1 MKHPKKG
8 VLDTVI
14 YNTDITVTNIPNKV
28 YNYIVNGK
36 PAIEWIIDQY
46 NVSIDKK
53 SGILDDPNEFSEDPN
68 YILNLLLSVI
78 TVSMKT
84 LGLIDKLRR
93 GYIDKYYQKNNL
105 F

>member
-84 LGLIDKLRR
+84 LGLKDKLP
-93 GYIDKYYQKNNL
+93 DFEVL
-105 F
+105 D

>member
-36 PAIEWIIDQY
+36 TAIEWIIDQY

-78 TVSMKT
+78 IVSMKT
-84 LGLIDKLRR
+84 LGLIDKLP
-93 GYIDKYYQKNNL
+93 DFEVL
-105 F
+105 D

>member
-1 MKHPKKG
+1 M
-8 VLDTVI
+8 DTVI

-53 SGILDDPNEFSEDPN
+53 SGILDDPNDFSEDPN

-84 LGLIDKLRR
+84 LGLIDKLP
-93 GYIDKYYQKNNL
+93 DFEVL
-105 F
+105 D

>member
-1 MKHPKKG
+1 MKHPKNG

-84 LGLIDKLRR
+84 LGLIDKLP
-93 GYIDKYYQKNNL
+93 DFEVL
-105 F
+105 D

>member
-8 VLDTVI
+8 VLNTVI

-84 LGLIDKLRR
+84 LGLIDKLP
-93 GYIDKYYQKNNL
+93 DFEVL
-105 F
+105 D

>member
-14 YNTDITVTNIPNKV
+14 CNTDITVTNIPNKV

-36 PAIEWIIDQY
+36 TAIEWIIDQY

-84 LGLIDKLRR
+84 LGLIDKLP
-93 GYIDKYYQKNNL
+93 DFEVL
-105 F
+105 D

>member
-68 YILNLLLSVI
+68 YILNLLLSVS

-84 LGLIDKLRR
+84 LGLIDKLP
-93 GYIDKYYQKNNL
+93 DFEVL
-105 F
+105 D

>member
-53 SGILDDPNEFSEDPN
+53 SRILDDPNEFSEDPN

-84 LGLIDKLRR
+84 LGLIDKLP
-93 GYIDKYYQKNNL
+93 DFEVL
-105 F
+105 D

>member
-78 TVSMKT
+78 TVIMKT
-84 LGLIDKLRR
+84 LGLIDKLP
-93 GYIDKYYQKNNL
+93 DFEVL
-105 F
+105 D

>member
-8 VLDTVI
+8 MLDTVI

-84 LGLIDKLRR
+84 LGLIDKLP
-93 GYIDKYYQKNNL
+93 DFEVL
-105 F
+105 D

>member
-78 TVSMKT
+78 TVRMKT
-84 LGLIDKLRR
+84 LGLIDKLP
-93 GYIDKYYQKNNL
+93 DFEVL
-105 F
+105 D

>member
-84 LGLIDKLRR
+84 LGLIDRLP
-93 GYIDKYYQKNNL
+93 DFEVL
-105 F
+105 D

>member
-1 MKHPKKG
+1 MKPPKKG

-84 LGLIDKLRR
+84 LGLIDKLP
-93 GYIDKYYQKNNL
+93 DFEVL
-105 F
+105 D

>member
-14 YNTDITVTNIPNKV
+14 YNTHITVTNIPNKV

-84 LGLIDKLRR
+84 LGLIDKLP
-93 GYIDKYYQKNNL
+93 DFEVL
-105 F
+105 D

>member
-36 PAIEWIIDQY
+36 TAIEWIIDQY

-53 SGILDDPNEFSEDPN
+53 SGILDDPNEFGEDPN

-84 LGLIDKLRR
+84 LGLIDKLP
-93 GYIDKYYQKNNL
+93 DFEVL
-105 F
+105 D

>member
-36 PAIEWIIDQY
+36 PAIEWIIDKY

-84 LGLIDKLRR
+84 LGLIDKLP
-93 GYIDKYYQKNNL
+93 DFEVL
-105 F
+105 D

>member
-78 TVSMKT
+78 TLSMKT
-84 LGLIDKLRR
+84 LGLIDKLP
-93 GYIDKYYQKNNL
+93 DFEVL
-105 F
+105 D

>member
-1 MKHPKKG
+1 M
-8 VLDTVI
+8 DTVI

-36 PAIEWIIDQY
+36 TAIEWIIDQY

-53 SGILDDPNEFSEDPN
+53 PGILDDPNEFSEDPN

-84 LGLIDKLRR
+84 LGLIDKLP
-93 GYIDKYYQKNNL
+93 DFEVL
-105 F
+105 D

>member
-53 SGILDDPNEFSEDPN
+53 SGILDDPNDFSEDPN

-84 LGLIDKLRR
+84 LGLIDKLP
-93 GYIDKYYQKNNL
+93 DFEVL
-105 F
+105 D

>member
-36 PAIEWIIDQY
+36 TAIEWIIDQY

-53 SGILDDPNEFSEDPN
+53 SGILDDPNEFSENPN

-84 LGLIDKLRR
+84 LGLIDKLP
-93 GYIDKYYQKNNL
+93 DFEVL
-105 F
+105 D

>member
-84 LGLIDKLRR
+84 LRLIDKLP
-93 GYIDKYYQKNNL
+93 DFEVL
-105 F
+105 D

>member
-1 MKHPKKG
+1 MKHTKKG

-84 LGLIDKLRR
+84 LGLIDKLP
-93 GYIDKYYQKNNL
+93 DFEVL
-105 F
+105 D

>member
-36 PAIEWIIDQY
+36 PAIEWIINQY

-84 LGLIDKLRR
+84 LGLIDKLP
-93 GYIDKYYQKNNL
+93 DFEVL
-105 F
+105 D

>member
-36 PAIEWIIDQY
+36 PAIEWIIDQC

-84 LGLIDKLRR
+84 LGLIDKLP
-93 GYIDKYYQKNNL
+93 DFEVL
-105 F
+105 D

>member
-68 YILNLLLSVI
+68 SFFKSAFISY
-78 TVSMKT
+78 
-84 LGLIDKLRR
+84 
-93 GYIDKYYQKNNL
+93 YCKYENSWINR
-105 F
+105 

>member
-53 SGILDDPNEFSEDPN
+53 YGILDDPNEFSEDPN

-84 LGLIDKLRR
+84 LGLIDKLP
-93 GYIDKYYQKNNL
+93 DFEVL
-105 F
+105 D

>member
-1 MKHPKKG
+1 M
-8 VLDTVI
+8 DTVI

-36 PAIEWIIDQY
+36 TAIEWIIDQY

-84 LGLIDKLRR
+84 LGLIDKLP
-93 GYIDKYYQKNNL
+93 DFEVL
-105 F
+105 D

>member
-84 LGLIDKLRR
+84 LGLIDKLP
-93 GYIDKYYQKNNL
+93 DFSQVQTPV
-105 F
+105 

>member
-53 SGILDDPNEFSEDPN
+53 SGILDDPIEFSEDPN

-84 LGLIDKLRR
+84 LGLIDKLP
-93 GYIDKYYQKNNL
+93 DFEVL
-105 F
+105 D

>member
-8 VLDTVI
+8 VLGTVI

-84 LGLIDKLRR
+84 LGLIDKLP
-93 GYIDKYYQKNNL
+93 DFEVL
-105 F
+105 D

>member
-53 SGILDDPNEFSEDPN
+53 SGILDGPNEFSEDPN

-84 LGLIDKLRR
+84 LGLIDKLP
-93 GYIDKYYQKNNL
+93 DFEVL
-105 F
+105 D

>member
-53 SGILDDPNEFSEDPN
+53 SGILDDSNEFSEDPN

-84 LGLIDKLRR
+84 LGLIDKLP
-93 GYIDKYYQKNNL
+93 DFEVL
-105 F
+105 D

>member
-8 VLDTVI
+8 VLDRVI

-84 LGLIDKLRR
+84 LGLIDKLP
-93 GYIDKYYQKNNL
+93 DFEVL
-105 F
+105 D

>member
-14 YNTDITVTNIPNKV
+14 YNTDITVTNIPNTV

-84 LGLIDKLRR
+84 LGLIDKLP
-93 GYIDKYYQKNNL
+93 DFEVL
-105 F
+105 D

>member
-84 LGLIDKLRR
+84 LGLIDKSPDFEVL
-93 GYIDKYYQKNNL
+93 D
-105 F
+105 

>member
-84 LGLIDKLRR
+84 LGLIDKLP
-93 GYIDKYYQKNNL
+93 DFEVL
-105 F
+105 D

>member
-46 NVSIDKK
+46 NVSIAKK

-84 LGLIDKLRR
+84 LGLIDKLP
-93 GYIDKYYQKNNL
+93 DFEVL
-105 F
+105 D

>member
-84 LGLIDKLRR
+84 LGLIDKLP
-93 GYIDKYYQKNNL
+93 DVEVL
-105 F
+105 D